1 MNTHTTIL
9 HTPTTSSIST
19 LGVGVITVGSTT
31 YSSRRVGEATITT
44 VVNRGPLVETRVE
57 VADLAGTLS
66 PVGVWSDLHNA
77 RRNPVK
83 ATAERCARLAAAMG

>member
-1 MNTHTTIL
+1 MKTNTSIL
-9 HTPTTSSIST
+9 HTPTTTSLNT

-44 VVNRGPLVETRVE
+44 VVNGGHLVETRVE
-57 VADLAGTLS
+57 VADLAGTIS
-66 PVGVWSDLHNA
+66 PAGVWGDLHNA

-83 ATAERCARLAAAMG
+83 ATAPRCARLAAAMG